1 MAPVDTYF
9 SEERRSEKRTKPRQK
24 RAQATLRFVFEAASL
39 VISQHGMAKLTM
51 QRVAKIAGISVGSL
65 YQYFDNKQA
74 LVMALA
80 EREFAG
86 TSKAVLE
93 SVAAAMQ
100 VPGADLDEVAAQAL
114 VTSIGRNFRLRRE
127 LVLVASNAGRPDML
141 QLPLMK
147 VEAAFVSA
155 GLIPD
160 RANAQLRAFVL
171 ISAATGVLHAA
182 LQRDGQWLGD
192 ADLPKEIARLT
203 RTYRM
208 TA

>member
-1 MAPVDTYF
+1 MFDAAVEVIT
-9 SEERRSEKRTKPRQK
+9 RQG
-24 RAQATLRFVFEAASL
+24 L
-39 VISQHGMAKLTM
+39 AKLTM
-51 QRVAKIAGISVGSL
+51 ERVAQAAGLSVGST
-65 YQYFDNKQA
+65 YQYFENKQS
-74 LVMALA
+74 LLMALA

-114 VTSIGRNFRLRRE
+114 VTSIGRNYRLRRE
-127 LVLVASNAGRPDML
+127 LVLFASNAGRSDML

-147 VEAAFVSA
+147 VEATFVGA
-155 GLIPD
+155 GLIP
-160 RANAQLRAFVL
+160 ASPNAQLRAFVL

-192 ADLPKEIARLT
+192 GDLPKEIARLT
-203 RTYRM
+203 RAYR
-208 TA
+208 TAD